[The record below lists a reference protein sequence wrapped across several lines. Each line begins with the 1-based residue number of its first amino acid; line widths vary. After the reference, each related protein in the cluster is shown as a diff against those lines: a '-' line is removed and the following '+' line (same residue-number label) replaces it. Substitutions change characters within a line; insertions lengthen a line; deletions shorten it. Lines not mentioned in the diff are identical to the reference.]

1 MSEVNGNVNTANEQ
15 PQPVN
20 GNVRRH
26 GSYSYHR
33 GNGGVWCIYKA
44 TSDNAATKYAEVVE
58 KGEEGR
64 LQASEIVSALNAR
77 ERYKA
82 TIDYNKQQ

>member
-1 MSEVNGNVNTANEQ
+1 MTNRGKGAQSCAQ
-15 PQPVN
+15 PPEIN
-20 GNVRRH
+20 GNVRRQ

-44 TSDNAATKYAEVVE
+44 TGEYSGTKYAEVVE
-58 KGEEGR
+58 KGEDGR
-64 LQASEIVSALNAR
+64 LQAAEIVSALNAR